1 MGVFVEPAQAEVYT
15 FSILRGGAS
24 MTQYELKSVDDEEE
38 DEELEEGDDK
48 EEPEDEDNEEEN
60 TYEV

>member
-1 MGVFVEPAQAEVYT
+1 
-15 FSILRGGAS
+15 

-48 EEPEDEDNEEEN
+48 EEPEDEDNEEEGLSFSPSVGSRLMGSF
-60 TYEV
+60 TSTTL

>member
-1 MGVFVEPAQAEVYT
+1 MP
-15 FSILRGGAS
+15 
-24 MTQYELKSVDDEEE
+24 QYEFKHVDDEEE

-60 TYEV
+60 TYEVREFLLRHDQDRRHCP